1 MKKII
6 LKSTLAVVAVAASCL
21 GAWKTY
27 DAYGS
32 VDNSLL
38 MQNIEALSG
47 NANGDADSGDTNGEG
62 GGDNEMVC
70 LKGDPFQIC
79 WKRKVVEN
87 IRCDYQNCRIITE
100 SWDNSRSKVCYHSA
114 GVCTRKY
121 AREHNLETMYFSDQK
136 CTYPD
141 SDVTDLEHSLHGQEI
156 EHHTINHQ

>member
-1 MKKII
+1 MKKVI

-27 DAYGS
+27 EAYGS

-47 NANGDADSGDTNGEG
+47 SGDSDGDN
-62 GGDNEMVC
+62 GGDYEMVC

-87 IRCDYQNCRIITE
+87 IGCDYPNCRIITE

-121 AREHNLETMYFSDQK
+121 AREHNLETMYFSDRE
-136 CTYPD
+136 CTYPN

-156 EHHTINHQ
+156 EHHTINHR

>member
-47 NANGDADSGDTNGEG
+47 NANGDADSGDTNG
-62 GGDNEMVC
+62 
-70 LKGDPFQIC
+70 
-79 WKRKVVEN
+79 
-87 IRCDYQNCRIITE
+87 
-100 SWDNSRSKVCYHSA
+100 
-114 GVCTRKY
+114 
-121 AREHNLETMYFSDQK
+121 
-136 CTYPD
+136 
-141 SDVTDLEHSLHGQEI
+141 QEI